1 MEHLKKSFQ
10 DTPESIIDESDLY
23 EETKSPKRHE
33 SESGSVYNIH
43 DIRIELSEESKEPK
57 RKRSRSVSDSS
68 MLNVDSIQVDMLN
81 DKHGEYLIINYEKDH
96 LSDIPGNKLIKLIK
110 DTYPEHI
117 GPQRKLTIS
126 GLKDV
131 LKMGAKVNYL
141 DCLNEDII
149 TELAHILDLPLT
161 LSDKYIDSISALVN
175 VLSSDHRTKY
185 SNANSKFKNRRQ
197 ALVINPQARILHKDQ
212 NLEAV
217 GHTESFKKPS
227 SESESKKRS
236 CLCWLK
242 TKNKYTTFYLIFL
255 IISFV

>member
-1 MEHLKKSFQ
+1 MEYLKVSFEGA
-10 DTPESIIDESDLY
+10 PASIIDESILY
-23 EETKSPKRHE
+23 EGSESPRKYE
-33 SESGSVYNIH
+33 SESGSMYNIH

-57 RKRSRSVSDSS
+57 RKRSRSVSNSS
-68 MLNVDSIQVDMLN
+68 MLNVDDIQVDMLN